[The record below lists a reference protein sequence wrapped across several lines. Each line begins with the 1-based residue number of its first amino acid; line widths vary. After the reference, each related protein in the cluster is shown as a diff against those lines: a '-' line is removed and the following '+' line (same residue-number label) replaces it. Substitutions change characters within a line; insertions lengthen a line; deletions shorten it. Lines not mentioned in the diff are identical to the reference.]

1 MEMGELRTLNLI
13 KPKGVGNGKLRTY
26 HIVTCLEDHFDS
38 IYAAMNAYRAGVRL
52 TPRIPKSKMK
62 QENATTPRICV
73 APTLEQCVTAIGV
86 MGIFRRCCGSE
97 EDAYSY
103 TIAGLEVYP
112 VIVLTFEE
120 DTYYTPTE
128 EDVPDIRDTD
138 ELWIT
143 HSAAPIS
150 VELKWLNYGSL
161 GVKEIE
167 GYDSKSRYVC
177 DRVTFVKPE
186 RWHIHPWLT
195 GTGNKLDSSNEEYM
209 DGDLPYDVCKKIE
222 VALSNAGFINVS
234 CANYHTTL
242 VFVGQLDESL
252 DETLELLKLHLD
264 KRHSITITDC
274 IRGLSG
280 DTRNDIVGILFN
292 YSRRGS
298 CESIVYSNVNVY

>member
-1 MEMGELRTLNLI
+1 MGELRTLNLI
-13 KPKGVGNGKLRTY
+13 KPKGVGNSKLRTY

-38 IYAAMNAYRAGVRL
+38 IYTAMNAYRAGVRL
-52 TPRIPKSKMK
+52 IPRIPKSKMK
-62 QENATTPRICV
+62 QENAVTPRICV
-73 APTLEQCVTAIGV
+73 APTLEQCVTAIGI

-128 EDVPDIRDTD
+128 EDVPDIHDTD

-143 HSAAPIS
+143 HNAAPIS
-150 VELKWLNYGSL
+150 VGLKWLNYGSL

-177 DRVTFVKPE
+177 DRITFVKPE

-195 GTGNKLDSSNEEYM
+195 GTGNKLDSSNEEYL
-209 DGDLPYDVCKKIE
+209 DGDIPYDICKNLEIVLK
-222 VALSNAGFINVS
+222 SAGFVNVS
-234 CANYHTTL
+234 CANYHTTI
-242 VFVGQLDESL
+242 VFVGQLDELSE
-252 DETLELLKLHLD
+252 DTLVLLKLHLD
-264 KRHSITITDC
+264 KRHTITITDC

-280 DTRNDIVGILFN
+280 DTRNGILSILFN

-298 CESIVYSNVNVY
+298 CESIVYSNIDI